1 MKVIFLDVDGELTYS
16 DYTNPETANIDPE
29 KVLMLKEICDKTK
42 ATVVISSSWRGT
54 AKYTPKIYHTLRRIL
69 EEYRVPVFGDLPYIP
84 CEIIG
89 EIPKNV
95 ELMLDE
101 LCENPQFELKHG
113 TGRAAEVEK
122 FLSENSVESFVI
134 LDDEDYDW
142 KNYGME
148 NNWVQPTWFGNG
160 GLKDQHVKQAIGI
173 LNRKVR

>member
-1 MKVIFLDVDGELTYS
+1 
-16 DYTNPETANIDPE
+16 
-29 KVLMLKEICDKTK
+29 MLKEICDKTG
-42 ATVVISSSWRGT
+42 AVVVISSSWRGT
-54 AKYTPKIYHTLRRIL
+54 EQYTPRIYHTLRRIL

-95 ELMLDE
+95 EFTLDE

-122 FLSENSVESFVI
+122 FLSKNSVESFVI

>member
-29 KVLMLKEICDKTK
+29 KVLILKEICDKTN

-54 AKYTPKIYHTLRRIL
+54 AKYTPKIYHILRKVL
-69 EEYRVPVFGDLPYIP
+69 EEYKIPVFGDLPYIP
-84 CEIIG
+84 AETIG
-89 EIPKNV
+89 EIPKENTFTLEEV
-95 ELMLDE
+95 F
-101 LCENPQFELKHG
+101 ENPQFALKHG